1 MRNLCKMGIPRVAFF
16 CIKSMPSDTILP
28 VVDVDPHSLATDA
41 FQESW
46 KGCELLDAFP
56 LFNDR
61 KMIER
66 SKQMRWMQF

>member
-41 FQESW
+41 FQEIW

-56 LFNDR
+56 LF
-61 KMIER
+61 
-66 SKQMRWMQF
+66 

>member
-56 LFNDR
+56 LF
-61 KMIER
+61 
-66 SKQMRWMQF
+66 

>member
-1 MRNLCKMGIPRVAFF
+1 MGIPRVASF

-28 VVDVDPHSLATDA
+28 IDPHSLATDA

-56 LFNDR
+56 LF
-61 KMIER
+61 
-66 SKQMRWMQF
+66 